1 MRSTF
6 WKAARSRQTSNM
18 SLALSGQGEFLAA
31 QGAWGESAK
40 AFKRALQLREAT
52 LGKTHPAVLETMWA
66 YLKVLAKNKQKD
78 EARMYEERVRTAMA
92 QSGDIVAARK
102 NTVDV
107 RTLRAAGPSGHF

>member
-1 MRSTF
+1 MLRQPGCSRLRSTF

-66 YLKVLAKNKQKD
+66 YAKVLAKNKQKD

-92 QSGDIVAARK
+92 QSGDIVA
-102 NTVDV
+102 
-107 RTLRAAGPSGHF
+107 

>member
-1 MRSTF
+1 M
-6 WKAARSRQTSNM
+6 
-18 SLALSGQGEFLAA
+18 
-31 QGAWGESAK
+31 
-40 AFKRALQLREAT
+40 
-52 LGKTHPAVLETMWA
+52 LETMWA
-66 YLKVLAKNKQKD
+66 YAKVLAKNKQKD